1 MSQFHIRRVAVLGAG
16 VMGAQIA
23 AHLVNARIPV
33 RLYDL
38 PSPGEADQSAI
49 ANRAIW
55 LLAAT
60 MALSTFAGCASD
72 WDSKSVFLAGYE
84 SSYTKLH
91 DCRVSAHPKAKYVTT
106 WLSPDGKATLDAYA
120 ALPAGATGT
129 VDFPEGTIVVKAQY
143 DDAKCATVTGYT
155 AMKKLAAGTDPTNGD
170 WQWQSVDGDGQCA
183 DNGNCDLK
191 DACSGCNQANP
202 VCASTA
208 LFCTR
213 P

>member
-1 MSQFHIRRVAVLGAG
+1 MKLDPMHR
-16 VMGAQIA
+16 
-23 AHLVNARIPV
+23 
-33 RLYDL
+33 
-38 PSPGEADQSAI
+38 AI

-106 WLSPDGKATLDAYA
+106 WLSPDGKATWDAYA

-129 VDFPEGTIVVKAQY
+129 VDFPEGTVVVKAQY

-191 DACSGCNQANP
+191 AACSGCHQANP